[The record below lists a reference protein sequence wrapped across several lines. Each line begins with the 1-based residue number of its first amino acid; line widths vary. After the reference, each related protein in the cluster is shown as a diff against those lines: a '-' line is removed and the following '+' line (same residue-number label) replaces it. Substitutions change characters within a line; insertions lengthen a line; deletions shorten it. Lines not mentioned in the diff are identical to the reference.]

1 MYRTTDPR
9 FRRRL
14 NEIGQTL
21 ESANETAQSSLYIF
35 SQNYIKPCFGAVGNC
50 LGNCVDASCPGVG
63 GKRNAR
69 KARAARADRA
79 ELSFDFYDDWDE
91 EERDGLLGWG
101 GADDFD
107 RIVGGSGGGY
117 GTTGPAVP
125 AQQQPPRQRGMSYP
139 KGRRKSIGEGVDAAV
154 VNQRGFWGRLFA
166 GKPAPY
172 KPTVA
177 DLQDHPGSRW
187 RDRTEGEAL
196 LGEDES
202 GSDRIGRRAKTHRRK
217 RSGTQAS
224 QETTSSYSSRGD
236 LFPSDEEDDAI
247 PLDDEFA
254 MVLER
259 RGTMHSGPETDSSSN
274 PVSHKRGKRPSA
286 GSRASTRRTFSSRS
300 TKSARKGT
308 SRTSSSGQHTP
319 TTISRD
325 DLPEA
330 TELDSG
336 LVPKEILRPH
346 AGLDVDEDPQ
356 SPPHLAELE
365 AQERR
370 VAEEEEAAVQR
381 KREEALRIAAER
393 GLPLHDLKKHATAQT
408 TSAEKAPEMQAASTE
423 PSSSAREP
431 TQLPSPLPT
440 EDEEDQPAPKAKSGR
455 STRSSTNS
463 DGSTKGHEQLG

>member
-254 MVLER
+254 MVWKR

-308 SRTSSSGQHTP
+308 SRTSSS
-319 TTISRD
+319 
-325 DLPEA
+325 
-330 TELDSG
+330 
-336 LVPKEILRPH
+336 
-346 AGLDVDEDPQ
+346 DEDPQ

-423 PSSSAREP
+423 PSSQVGQSFIDPGQRV
-431 TQLPSPLPT
+431 
-440 EDEEDQPAPKAKSGR
+440 
-455 STRSSTNS
+455 
-463 DGSTKGHEQLG
+463 GH